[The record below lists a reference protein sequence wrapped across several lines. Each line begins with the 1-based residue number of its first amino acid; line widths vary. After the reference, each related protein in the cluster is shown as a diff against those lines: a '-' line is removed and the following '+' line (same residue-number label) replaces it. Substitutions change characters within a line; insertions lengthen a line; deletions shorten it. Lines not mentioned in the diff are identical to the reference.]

1 MAVAVADRYRDA
13 AAAPRSGQWVRRDLQ
28 KDRLTII
35 TTNQFKNGN
44 HIDVEGIVFKI
55 LEFQHVKPGKG
66 GAFVRTKLRRAS
78 DGAVI
83 DRTFRAGEKFRSV
96 RAEARRMQFLY
107 SDGTDAH
114 FMDSSSYEQIALPE
128 SSVADALRWIAPSSE
143 VDLLFIDEQPSDIQL
158 PSAVDLEVSE
168 TEPGLRGDT
177 ASGGGS
183 KPATLETGAVVQV
196 PLFIDVGERI
206 RVDTRSGEYVS
217 RA

>member
-1 MAVAVADRYRDA
+1 M
-13 AAAPRSGQWVRRDLQ
+13 
-28 KDRLTII
+28 I

-44 HIDVEGIVFKI
+44 HIDVEGTVFKI

-83 DRTFRAGEKFRSV
+83 DRTFRAGEKFRPV
-96 RAEARRMQFLY
+96 RTEARKMQFLY
-107 SDGTDAH
+107 ADETDAH
-114 FMDSSSYEQIALPE
+114 FMDSESFEQIALPE
-128 SSVADALRWIAPSSE
+128 SSVAETLRWITPSSE
-143 VDLLFIDEQPSDIQL
+143 VDVLFIDDQPSDIQL
-158 PSAVDLEVSE
+158 PSAVDLEVTQ

-183 KPATLETGAVVQV
+183 KPATLETGATIQV
-196 PLFIDVGERI
+196 PLFIDVGQRI